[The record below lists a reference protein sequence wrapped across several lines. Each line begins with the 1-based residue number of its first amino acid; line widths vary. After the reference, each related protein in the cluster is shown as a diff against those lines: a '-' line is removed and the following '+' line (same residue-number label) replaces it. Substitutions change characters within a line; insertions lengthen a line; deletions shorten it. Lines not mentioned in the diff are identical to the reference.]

1 MRKAAEK
8 ADSGISKYKS
18 GLTAKLF
25 RIHKKMVKK
34 FDDDSDNSILDFDD
48 PHDDPEEIKFGH
60 NPEDFEPFN
69 LEGGDNSDIGGFDF
83 EEPTDEKIK
92 AKEFV
97 ENLPVLN
104 PREIFAELETLGY
117 KGQDEQRRALSLM
130 AYRHIR
136 RLKRIHV
143 EEADRTLLPPKQNVL
158 LIGPTGSGKTFLVEL
173 LFQNLFK
180 IPTIIVDITSF
191 TESGY
196 VGDSV
201 NTILTRLILHSDGNP
216 HLAECGVVCLD
227 EFDKLASSG
236 SSARFAGQ
244 GTTKDVSGYG
254 VQRELLAMIQG
265 TTVTV
270 PMDYGFSEFGYRAEL
285 STRDIPFIVAG
296 AFSGFEEILK
306 DNKGGIGFNQK
317 TKTDSEI
324 LTEQEAQSFQKFGFL
339 PELIG
344 RFSRIVS
351 FPKLPSET
359 LRQIL
364 TENILPQYQNEF
376 SAENL
381 KLNVTPEA
389 LDFIVK
395 RCEKRGTGARGLQTE
410 LVTAVESVAF
420 ENFGANNGAEIS
432 IKAADGKL
440 VSEAK

>member
-1 MRKAAEK
+1 MNNKFNDDLDDNPFNFEDFESEEIHFEEPPTEAEK
-8 ADSGISKYKS
+8 
-18 GLTAKLF
+18 
-25 RIHKKMVKK
+25 VKK
-34 FDDDSDNSILDFDD
+34 FV
-48 PHDDPEEIKFGH
+48 EE
-60 NPEDFEPFN
+60 
-69 LEGGDNSDIGGFDF
+69 
-83 EEPTDEKIK
+83 
-92 AKEFV
+92 
-97 ENLPVLN
+97 LPLLN
-104 PREIFAELETLGY
+104 PREIFTELETLGY

-143 EEADRTLLPPKQNVL
+143 EGIERKELPTKQNVL
-158 LIGPTGSGKTFLVEL
+158 MIGPTGCGKTYLVEL
-173 LFQNLFK
+173 LFQSLFK
-180 IPTIIVDITSF
+180 IPTVIVDITSF

-201 NTILTRLILHSDGNP
+201 NTILTRLVLHSDGNP

-254 VQRELLAMIQG
+254 VQRELLAMLQG

-270 PMDYGFSEFGYRAEL
+270 PMDYGFSEYGYRAEI
-285 STRDIPFIVAG
+285 STQDIPFIVCG

-306 DNKGGIGFNQK
+306 ENRSNIGFQQKNQ
-317 TKTDSEI
+317 TDAEI
-324 LTEQEAQSFQKFGFL
+324 LTEQEAQSFQRFGFL

-351 FPKLPSET
+351 FPKLAHEV

-364 TENILPQYQNEF
+364 AENILPQFSNEF
-376 SAENL
+376 AGEGL
-381 KLNVTPEA
+381 KLNVTNEA
-389 LDFIVK
+389 IDFIVK

-410 LVTAVESVAF
+410 LISSVESAAF
-420 ENFGANNGAEIS
+420 ETFGADSGGEII
-432 IKAADGKL
+432 IKSDGEKL
-440 VSEAK
+440 FSEVE